1 MIQKFKNQ
9 SIYEDAF
16 SNNMFQ
22 LIAILAFFIL
32 GLAFFAIGKDDF
44 GIKRIKEDS
53 NDTSSQK
60 KRLECPEEDLSN
72 KSTQD
77 LEEANSKNESESEVT
92 SEISD

>member
-1 MIQKFKNQ
+1 
-9 SIYEDAF
+9 
-16 SNNMFQ
+16 MFQ
-22 LIAILAFFIL
+22 LIAISAFFIL
-32 GLAFFAIGKDDF
+32 GVAFFAIGKDDF

-60 KRLECPEEDLSN
+60 KKLECPEEDLSN

>member
-1 MIQKFKNQ
+1 
-9 SIYEDAF
+9 
-16 SNNMFQ
+16 MFP
-22 LIAILAFFIL
+22 LIAISAFFIL
-32 GLAFFAIGKDDF
+32 GVAFFAIGKDDF

-60 KRLECPEEDLSN
+60 KKLESPEEELSN
-72 KSTQD
+72 KSTKD

>member
-1 MIQKFKNQ
+1 MILKFKNQ

-53 NDTSSQK
+53 NNTSFQK
-60 KRLECPEEDLSN
+60 KKLESPEEDLSN
-72 KSTQD
+72 KSTKD
-77 LEEANSKNESESEVT
+77 LEEVSSKNESESEVT

>member
-9 SIYEDAF
+9 YIYKDDF

-53 NDTSSQK
+53 NNISNKEK
-60 KRLECPEEDLSN
+60 KLESPEELSN
-72 KSTQD
+72 TNKEIKEVS
-77 LEEANSKNESESEVT
+77 SENQLDSEVK
-92 SEISD
+92 SKVSD